1 MLSIY
6 EALGSVP
13 RTLEGG
19 GEKRLLPLL
28 TDKLGS
34 FQTMSNV
41 IEPLF
46 TKLLEKQCVGLE
58 NLGSWEETEA
68 AVTVVQIRKMKA

>member
-1 MLSIY
+1 MY
-6 EALGSVP
+6 EALGLVP
-13 RTLEGG
+13 RTLGGG

-46 TKLLEKQCVGLE
+46 MKLLEKQCVG
-58 NLGSWEETEA
+58 
-68 AVTVVQIRKMKA
+68 

>member
-1 MLSIY
+1 MY

-13 RTLEGG
+13 RTLGGG
-19 GEKRLLPLL
+19 GEKL

-46 TKLLEKQCVGLE
+46 MKLLEKQRVG
-58 NLGSWEETEA
+58 
-68 AVTVVQIRKMKA
+68 